1 MSNKKIK
8 ILTLSDHPLLP
19 SGVGTQ
25 TRYVIE
31 ALLKSDKFQ
40 VLSLGGAVKH
50 TDFTPQKV
58 HEDWV
63 IIPVDGYGT
72 QEQVTQHIN
81 HFKPDILYFMTDP
94 RFYEWLWVMED
105 SIRPQIPLVYYHVW
119 DNYPFPQFNRGY
131 YESNDF
137 IATIS
142 KVTSDIVQNVAP
154 NVKERYIPHA
164 VNSNIF
170 SKITDNQIK
179 DLREKVIPGKEF
191 VCFWNNRNARRKQSG
206 TLVKWWKDF
215 LDQDHI
221 DESKVSLIMHTNL
234 SDPHGQPLHHLAEL
248 FELNK
253 EHPQQIVFSTE
264 KVMPEQLAGFYNI
277 ADCTINIADAEG
289 FGLATLES
297 LSCET
302 PIIVTMTGGLQE
314 QVTDGENWFGIGL
327 EPASKALIGSQQVPY
342 IYEDRVSQEDFLEA
356 LNKMYAMS
364 SDERKTLGQKGREHV
379 EKNYNFEDFNNT
391 WVSTMEEIY
400 ETMGSW
406 ENRKGYQSWKM
417 EII

>member
-1 MSNKKIK
+1 
-8 ILTLSDHPLLP
+8 
-19 SGVGTQ
+19 
-25 TRYVIE
+25 
-31 ALLKSDKFQ
+31 
-40 VLSLGGAVKH
+40 
-50 TDFTPQKV
+50 
-58 HEDWV
+58 
-63 IIPVDGYGT
+63 
-72 QEQVTQHIN
+72 
-81 HFKPDILYFMTDP
+81 
-94 RFYEWLWVMED
+94 
-105 SIRPQIPLVYYHVW
+105 
-119 DNYPFPQFNRGY
+119 
-131 YESNDF
+131 
-137 IATIS
+137 
-142 KVTSDIVQNVAP
+142 
-154 NVKERYIPHA
+154 
-164 VNSNIF
+164 
-170 SKITDNQIK
+170 
-179 DLREKVIPGKEF
+179 
-191 VCFWNNRNARRKQSG
+191 
-206 TLVKWWKDF
+206 
-215 LDQDHI
+215 
-221 DESKVSLIMHTNL
+221 
-234 SDPHGQPLHHLAEL
+234 
-248 FELNK
+248 
-253 EHPQQIVFSTE
+253 
-264 KVMPEQLAGFYNI
+264 MPEQLAGFYNI